1 MFYKT
6 YLGPGFSKLNPYE
19 IRIFVRPYDNNCN
32 SNSKGYSSAKRK
44 VAEYDP
50 IMSWIQYVRILFI

>member
-50 IMSWIQYVRILFI
+50 IMS